1 MVVIFFSVR
10 TYMQGGPYG
19 VNVSCLMTG
28 LLWTDQINDGK
39 REPGGE
45 FEQVR
50 KKTIAPR

>member
-1 MVVIFFSVR
+1 
-10 TYMQGGPYG
+10 MQGGPYG